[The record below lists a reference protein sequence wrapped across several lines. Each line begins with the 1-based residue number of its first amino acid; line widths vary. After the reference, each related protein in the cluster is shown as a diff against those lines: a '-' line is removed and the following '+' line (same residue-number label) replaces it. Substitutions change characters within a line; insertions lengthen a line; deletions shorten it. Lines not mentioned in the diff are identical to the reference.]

1 MNFIV
6 PSVVVELETLLG
18 GYEDHPQKI
27 NRWRMTRKDSEKDA
41 ERPHYYS
48 QFWLDV
54 AAGRRVIG
62 GPKPEDGTETSEPE
76 LPEPIALR
84 RTGRTSAAPTSDG
97 HRETRP
103 QSVVEPIFAPDEE
116 EEMEP
121 ELDEVDL
128 AEDLDDLNVPNIDV
142 DEAVDDTDLSDLDLI
157 PSEAEEAEEEEDFFD
172 EEDEEDEEEEDE
184 DWAVGRGRKKP
195 KPGRQ
200 VKPPKPAKKPRRD
213 TRRGF

>member
-1 MNFIV
+1 
-6 PSVVVELETLLG
+6 
-18 GYEDHPQKI
+18 
-27 NRWRMTRKDSEKDA
+27 MTRKDSEKDA

-54 AAGRRVIG
+54 AAGRRIIG
-62 GPKPEDGTETSEPE
+62 GSKPEDSNETAEAE

-84 RTGRTSAAPTSDG
+84 RAGRTGTAPTSDG

-103 QSVVEPIFAPDEE
+103 QSVVEPAFAPDEE

-121 ELDEVDL
+121 ELEEPDLVAEEDEL
-128 AEDLDDLNVPNIDV
+128 GIPNIDV
-142 DEAVDDTDLSDLDLI
+142 DEMADDNEFPDLDLI
-157 PSEAEEAEEEEDFFD
+157 TPEAEEDEEEDFFD
-172 EEDEEDEEEEDE
+172 EEDEEDED
-184 DWAVGRGRKKP
+184 DWAIGRGRKKP

-200 VKPPKPAKKPRRD
+200 VKPPKSSKKPRRD

>member
-1 MNFIV
+1 MATERTV
-6 PSVVVELETLLG
+6 QRRSHRYCTVVQGCDGYNYTKG
-18 GYEDHPQKI
+18 GATFPTWTTEPGI
-27 NRWRMTRKDSEKDA
+27 ATSLCLMTKKESEKEV

-62 GPKPEDGTETSEPE
+62 GPKPEDGTETGEPE

-84 RTGRTSAAPTSDG
+84 RAGRTSATPTSDG

-128 AEDLDDLNVPNIDV
+128 AEDLDDLDVPNIDV
-142 DEAVDDTDLSDLDLI
+142 DEAVDDTGLS
-157 PSEAEEAEEEEDFFD
+157 
-172 EEDEEDEEEEDE
+172 
-184 DWAVGRGRKKP
+184 
-195 KPGRQ
+195 
-200 VKPPKPAKKPRRD
+200 
-213 TRRGF
+213 